1 MTGSRLQAGPHA
13 SMRVRAALAA
23 GVVFGITAGLTVA
36 SWTDAEFLAPATF
49 TASRFDVQ
57 TSLQGAA
64 FTSAST
70 VSTTVTGL
78 YPSATLTSGNAYVSL
93 KAQTATPSV
102 AGTVQLSAAA
112 NAGAGLTPVLRYRIV
127 SIAAASTCSAASFT
141 GTPTYIVGGAAAY
154 QSVSSALAATTASA
168 VGANSGTTVQYCLEF
183 SIPPGSAQ
191 ATYAG
196 TSATLT
202 LIVAGSSS

>member
-13 SMRVRAALAA
+13 SIRVRAALAA

-64 FTSAST
+64 FTNAST
-70 VSTTVTGL
+70 VSATVTGL

-93 KAQTATPSV
+93 RAQTTTPSI
-102 AGTVQLSAAA
+102 AGTVRLSAAA

-127 SIAAASTCSAASFT
+127 SIPAAGTCSATSFT
-141 GTPTYIVGGAAAY
+141 GSPSYVVGGAAAY
-154 QSVSSALAATTASA
+154 QSVSAALAATATSA
-168 VGANSGTTVQYCLEF
+168 VSANSGSSVQYCIEF
-183 SIPPGSAQ
+183 SIPTGSAQ

-202 LIVAGSSS
+202 LIVTGSSS